1 MQSMEVRVVLR
12 VMKPGI
18 KGKVGIMKTG
28 NRRKNIGVVERV
40 RLNKG

>member
-1 MQSMEVRVVLR
+1 MKVRMALFR
-12 VMKPGI
+12 EMKPGI

-28 NRRKNIGVVERV
+28 KWGKNIGVVERV